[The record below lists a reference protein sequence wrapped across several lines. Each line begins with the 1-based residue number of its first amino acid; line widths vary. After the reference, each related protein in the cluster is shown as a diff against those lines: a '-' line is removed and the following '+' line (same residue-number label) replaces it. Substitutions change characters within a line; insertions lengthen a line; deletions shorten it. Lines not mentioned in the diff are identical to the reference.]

1 VTANPEAATNEPR
14 VAQAHHKAKVIV
26 LVFAASI
33 IVYTVV
39 GLALLSARQPRV
51 LSSQVPVP
59 FYVAALFLALGSI
72 AVRRTQMRRLRLE
85 VVAGLRGVE
94 GLINHFLQVSV
105 VSAVLAEIIGM
116 LALVIVFFGG
126 EQGDVIRLGLVGLV
140 VALFAY
146 PRRGAWQQAIDYFSD
161 SLSGRATRPQ

>member
-1 VTANPEAATNEPR
+1 VSADPEVRTAQSR
-14 VAQAHHKAKVIV
+14 VAEAHNKAKVIV

-33 IVYTVV
+33 IVYMVA
-39 GLALLSARQPRV
+39 GLVLINARQPRV
-51 LSSQVPVP
+51 LSSQVPIP

-85 VVAGLRGVE
+85 VVAGLRGTG
-94 GLINHFLQVSV
+94 GLINHFMQVSII
-105 VSAVLAEIIGM
+105 SAVLAEIIGM

-126 EQGDVIRLGLVGLV
+126 DQSDVIRLGLVGLF

-146 PRRGAWQQAIDYFSD
+146 PRRGAWQQAIDYFS
-161 SLSGRATRPQ
+161 ATIPET

>member
-1 VTANPEAATNEPR
+1 MTANSETRTVESR
-14 VAQAHHKAKVIV
+14 VAEAHNKAKVIV

-33 IVYTVV
+33 IVYTVI
-39 GLALLSARQPRV
+39 GLVLIKAKQPRI
-51 LSSQVPVP
+51 LSSQVPIP

-85 VVAGLRGVE
+85 VVAGLRGIN
-94 GLINHFLQVSV
+94 GLINHFLKVTI

-116 LALVIVFFGG
+116 LAFVVVFFGG
-126 EQGDVIRLGLVGLV
+126 DQNDVIRLGIVGLV

-146 PRRGAWQQAIDYFSD
+146 PRRSAWQQAVAYFAATIPGIAD
-161 SLSGRATRPQ
+161 SQ